1 MMKLNVDFK
10 IEVINSLPG
19 TQSEFSSYDSN
30 IRNESVSYKFHR
42 FTIPSEF
49 LRLE

>member
-1 MMKLNVDFK
+1 MKLNVDFK

-19 TQSEFSSYDSN
+19 TQSYDSN
-30 IRNESVSYKFHR
+30 IRNESVNFIFHR

-49 LRLE
+49 LRLVE